1 MATDSKDIYFL
12 NDLTEYRISSD
23 YPDIRGWNVADA
35 ENRTIGKVSDL
46 LVSKQDERAV
56 YMDVVVDDN
65 ALELDHEA
73 LGTEGVQSFVR
84 DNHDHL
90 VFPIGMAELDEQ
102 RKKVSTRQIT
112 SRSFMRTRHP

>member
-1 MATDSKDIYFL
+1 MATDSKDIYYL
-12 NDLTEYRISSD
+12 KDLAEYKISTD

-35 ENRTIGKVSDL
+35 ENRTFGKVFDL

-65 ALELDHEA
+65 ALELDREV
-73 LGTEGVQSFVR
+73 LETEGVQTFAR

-90 VFPIGMAELDEQ
+90 VFPIGMADLDEQ